1 MEKTLTIIGTGN
13 MAYAILKGV
22 YESYSVEVVGRSEA
36 RLAELAEEFGEKVV
50 FTPLGDGYSIEDK
63 RILLAV
69 KPYALEAVS
78 QKLKGKAYAHLS
90 VMAGVKLETLK
101 SRISAYH
108 TVRAMPNL
116 AAKYSKSMT
125 TLCGDHAFKYE
136 ALAICSC
143 FGKTLWV
150 NSEKEIDIATAIAG
164 SGPAYLALVAE
175 ALADGGVKAGL
186 SRESAMRLVEG
197 LFYGMGDLLE
207 EQHPALLKDGV
218 MSPGGTTAAGYGALE
233 AGNVRNAFIEAVKE
247 AFARAE
253 ALGKDS

>member
-1 MEKTLTIIGTGN
+1 MEKRLTIIGTGN

-22 YESYSVEVVGRSEA
+22 YESYDVEVVGRNQT
-36 RLAELAEEFGEKVV
+36 RLSQLSEEFDDRVV
-50 FTPLGDGYSIEDK
+50 FTPLEDGYTIEDK
-63 RILLAV
+63 RIILAV
-69 KPYALEAVS
+69 KPHALEEVS
-78 QKLKGKAYAHLS
+78 QKLRGKAYAHLS
-90 VMAGVKLETLK
+90 VLAGTKLDTLK
-101 SRISAYH
+101 HAIPAYH

-116 AAKYSKSMT
+116 AAKYGKSMT

-150 NSEKEIDIATAIAG
+150 KSEKEIDIATAIAG

-186 SRESAMRLVEG
+186 TRESAMRLVEG
-197 LFYGMGDLLE
+197 LFYGMGDLLQ

-233 AGNVRNAFIEAVKE
+233 SGNVRNAFIEAVTA

-253 ALGKDS
+253 ALGKK